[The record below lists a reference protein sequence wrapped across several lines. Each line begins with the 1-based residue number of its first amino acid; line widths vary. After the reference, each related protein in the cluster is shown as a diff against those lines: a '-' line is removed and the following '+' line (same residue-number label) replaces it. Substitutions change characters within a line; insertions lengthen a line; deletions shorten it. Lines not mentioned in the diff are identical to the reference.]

1 MEQNN
6 SSEANNK
13 DSLFSDNTLQELIEL
28 NSKFNESLS
37 NKNTQTSFL
46 NELRQK
52 IWHSLYE
59 SNSFKSNTD
68 ILDNIITNLQN
79 FILSQED
86 DIINPII
93 ETLENL
99 MMIFL
104 FHFDLKIIK
113 LGFSLLKFLIDNLE
127 ASYCSEL
134 LEYFIKIIQLLNIK
148 KRINNENS
156 SLMNKF
162 LKKIKN
168 IFMILS
174 KKIY

>member
-46 NELRQK
+46 NELKQK

-68 ILDNIITNLQN
+68 ILDNICFFL
-79 FILSQED
+79 LS
-86 DIINPII
+86 DI
-93 ETLENL
+93 
-99 MMIFL
+99 
-104 FHFDLKIIK
+104 
-113 LGFSLLKFLIDNLE
+113 
-127 ASYCSEL
+127 
-134 LEYFIKIIQLLNIK
+134 
-148 KRINNENS
+148 
-156 SLMNKF
+156 
-162 LKKIKN
+162 
-168 IFMILS
+168 
-174 KKIY
+174 